1 MRKWQIKRGGRGK
14 AYGRDQHVDALET
27 DRVSMTGIPDNCTDI
42 LKGHLVLLCEPK
54 PLLNPC
60 AVKLTRE
67 GVAGKEVLLQRGGG
81 QEKVREGGRSAETEG
96 STPVI
101 ASSSTQSGIF
111 RMA

>member
-1 MRKWQIKRGGRGK
+1 M
-14 AYGRDQHVDALET
+14 DALKI
-27 DRVSMTGIPDNCTDI
+27 DRVSMTGVPDNCTDV
-42 LKGHLVLLCEPK
+42 LKGHLVLLREPK

-60 AVKLTRE
+60 MVKLTRE
-67 GVAGKEVLLQRGGG
+67 GVVGKEVLLQSGGG

-101 ASSSTQSGIF
+101 ASSSTRSGIF